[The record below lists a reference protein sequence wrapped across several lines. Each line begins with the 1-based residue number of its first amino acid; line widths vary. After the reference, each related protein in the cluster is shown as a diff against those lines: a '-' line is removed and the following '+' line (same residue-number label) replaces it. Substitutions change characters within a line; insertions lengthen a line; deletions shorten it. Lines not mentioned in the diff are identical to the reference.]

1 MGTLDG
7 AGLSYVTR
15 EFRETALIDTT
26 MPELKGRFPVHLVDR
41 VNHAQVA
48 SGSIPA
54 LQDPCNRFMIPS
66 EKKFI
71 QSRFSVGQVLSSCMR
86 ISSTYS
92 KTYSLENCK

>member
-54 LQDPCNRFMIPS
+54 LQDPCNRFRIPS
-66 EKKFI
+66 EKNLFKAGLALAKYC
-71 QSRFSVGQVLSSCMR
+71 QAV
-86 ISSTYS
+86 
-92 KTYSLENCK
+92 